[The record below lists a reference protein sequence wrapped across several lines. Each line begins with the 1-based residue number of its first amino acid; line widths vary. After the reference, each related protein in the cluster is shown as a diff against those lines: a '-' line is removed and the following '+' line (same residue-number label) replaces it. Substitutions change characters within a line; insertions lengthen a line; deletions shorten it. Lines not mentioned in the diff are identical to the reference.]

1 MCGIVGYIGYREA
14 LPVLLD
20 TLERVTYRGYDSF
33 GVALLNGK
41 GIQVSKD
48 VGTVEERRHQVE
60 DFQGTLGIRPT
71 RVCARRSRRPSST
84 TPS

>member
-33 GVALLNGK
+33 GVAVLNGK

-48 VGTVEERRHQVE
+48 VGTLEEHHHEVQTL
-60 DFQGTLGIRPT
+60 QGILGIGT
-71 RVCARRSRRPSST
+71 AGKTMTLAT
-84 TPS
+84 TSHR